1 MKLQIDYI
9 DVSSLVDYAKNARTH
24 SAAQVTQIAASIREF
39 GFNNPVLIDVKGE
52 IIAGHGRVMAAKHLN
67 MEQVPCVM
75 LGHLS
80 ERQKRA
86 YVLADNKI
94 ALNSGWDFAKLS
106 NELSSLADVEFD
118 LSLTGFDEQ
127 ELDALLRDDASILP
141 EGGLEPE
148 KIPVSAHH
156 RKPSTNEKE
165 AVISKHE
172 VECPKCSHNFYVNE

>member
-24 SAAQVTQIAASIREF
+24 SAAQVTQIANSIREF
-39 GFNNPVLIDVKGE
+39 GFNNPVLIDGKGE
-52 IIAGHGRVMAAKHLN
+52 IIAGHGRVLAAKQLN

-106 NELSSLADVEFD
+106 DELSYLADVSSTCRSPASMSRSWMRCSVTTRVFYRKVVWI
-118 LSLTGFDEQ
+118 LKRYRY
-127 ELDALLRDDASILP
+127 ELMSAPQKETAKMMRLFLRNLQSGQP
-141 EGGLEPE
+141 
-148 KIPVSAHH
+148 
-156 RKPSTNEKE
+156 R
-165 AVISKHE
+165 
-172 VECPKCSHNFYVNE
+172 

>member
-1 MKLQIDYI
+1 MKLQIEYQ
-9 DVSSLVDYAKNARTH
+9 DVLSLAEYAKNARTH
-24 SAAQVTQIAASIREF
+24 SPAQVTQIANSIREF
-39 GFNNPVLIDVKGE
+39 GFNNPVLIDGKGE
-52 IIAGHGRVMAAKHLN
+52 IIAGHGRVMAAKQLN
-67 MEQVPCVM
+67 MEEVPCIM

-94 ALNSGWDFAKLS
+94 ALNSGWNFAKLS
-106 NELSSLADVEFD
+106 DELSYLADVEFD

-141 EGGLEPE
+141 EGSLEPE

-156 RKPSTNEKE
+156 RKPSVNEKE
-165 AVISKHE
+165 AVTSKHE
-172 VECPKCSHNFYVNE
+172 VECPNCIHKFYVNE